1 MREKIAVERGYFVSE
16 EGFAYNKKGEKVGC
30 KPTKGYLYIRIRIDK
45 VCTNVAVHR
54 LQAYQ
59 KYGDLLYQNGI
70 EVRHLDSNVEN
81 NSHENIVIGT
91 HQQNMMDI
99 PEQVRVK
106 KALHASSFIRKYD
119 KEKVTEFFEECK
131 SYKKTMEKFSIS
143 SKGTLHFILNGKKS
157 KTQKSNTTTW

>member
-16 EGFAYNKKGEKVGC
+16 EGFAYNKKGEKVGH
-30 KPTKGYLYIRIRIDK
+30 KHINGYLCIRFRIDK
-45 VCTNVAVHR
+45 ICTSLFIHR
-54 LQAYQ
+54 LQAFQ
-59 KYGDLLYQNGI
+59 KYGDLLYQDGV
-70 EVRHLDSNVEN
+70 EVRHLDGNREN

-91 HQQNMMDI
+91 HQENIMDI
-99 PEQVRVK
+99 PEQVRIK
-106 KALHASSFIRKYD
+106 KALHASSFLRKYD

-157 KTQKSNTTTW
+157 K